1 MKTTH
6 QSKAADEAD
15 LWNIFASFADQE
27 TQEDGGDSGV
37 CGTVVGV
44 AGECGG
50 VASVAKFSCSTCK
63 IGEVALEDG
72 NYICKNC
79 GDLVQ
84 RFIDSGAEW
93 RYYGYDDSKG
103 HDPTRCGL
111 PLNELLPDSSLGSLI
126 GYTKKETHELRIM
139 RKYHMWNSMT
149 YKERTL
155 YNIFDTLTVNA
166 VNNGINKSIIDEA
179 KMLYK
184 KISELKITRGEN
196 RNGLIAS
203 SIYMAC
209 KRNKVPRSAKE
220 IAAIFNLKVTTMT
233 KGCKRFQELLH
244 MNMDATGPSDFIAR
258 FCSKMD
264 LESSMRDI
272 CKHVVS
278 RADDLS
284 IMTEN
289 TPPSVA
295 AAAIYMCNQLC
306 GWGLP
311 KATLSEICEI
321 SQVTIS
327 KCCSKLMKHKDMLLP
342 SYVLKALD
350 AAAVAAA
357 ANAEALAAAILDN
370 PDGAIKEK
378 KARSKGGAS
387 KKATAMLVA
396 KNQHH
401 LGDNM
406 LKQITEE
413 LM

>member
-15 LWNIFASFADQE
+15 LWNVFASFQCRE
-27 TQEDGGDSGV
+27 PLEGDAT
-37 CGTVVGV
+37 CGEREVDILNQ
-44 AGECGG
+44 
-50 VASVAKFSCSTCK
+50 SCEYSCPTCK

-84 RFIDSGAEW
+84 RFIDTGAEW

-184 KISELKITRGEN
+184 QISELKITRGEN

-220 IAAIFNLKVTTMT
+220 IAAVFNLKVTTMT

-258 FCSKMD
+258 YCSKLD
-264 LESSMRDI
+264 LESSMRDL
-272 CKHVVS
+272 CKHVVN

-295 AAAIYMCNQLC
+295 VAAIFMCNQLC
-306 GWGLP
+306 GWGLA
-311 KATLSEICEI
+311 KATLSEVCEI

-327 KCCSKLMKHKDMLLP
+327 KCCTKLMKHKDLLLP
-342 SYVLKALD
+342 SNVLKALD
-350 AAAVAAA
+350 VTSACDAHASVVV
-357 ANAEALAAAILDN
+357 
-370 PDGAIKEK
+370 KEK
-378 KARSKGGAS
+378 KSR
-387 KKATAMLVA
+387 KKAIGDKKCPNGVCGP
-396 KNQHH
+396 KHH

-406 LKQITEE
+406 MKHITEE
-413 LM
+413 MM